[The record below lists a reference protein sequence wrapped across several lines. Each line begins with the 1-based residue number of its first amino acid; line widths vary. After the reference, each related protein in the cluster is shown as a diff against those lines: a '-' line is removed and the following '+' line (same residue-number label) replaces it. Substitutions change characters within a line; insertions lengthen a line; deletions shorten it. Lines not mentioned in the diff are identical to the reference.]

1 LDSVVVLSDKVLD
14 PDIVPIAF
22 LLYMLMI
29 SVARVL
35 CIVGIRSWNPYGRR
49 YDLYFDYCAAL
60 GVGLGAHRL
69 LMRLGLVMAS

>member
-1 LDSVVVLSDKVLD
+1 MDSVVVLSDKVLD

-22 LLYMLMI
+22 LLYML
-29 SVARVL
+29 
-35 CIVGIRSWNPYGRR
+35 IVSNRR
-49 YDLYFDYCAAL
+49 CDLYFDYCAAL